1 MNQLYQRGFHVN
13 DQKVVDEVL
22 SEWFTADTLDNIL
35 TQWENKTQ
43 KKVEIEQIS
52 LNILCYNVQGWGSR
66 SLEVID
72 IVYKIEASICVF
84 TEVGEL
90 WNTSQIPHFN
100 IFHQH
105 GTNKSGGVCIAIGKH
120 LKGSRIDLNIENTII
135 VDVDG
140 LSETVKIIAI
150 YWPAG
155 QTRVLGELES
165 YITKNTIITSDFNAS
180 VKEWGSTSAY
190 KRGRILKEWVE
201 KNNLCYIPSLSNSSK
216 RSNRNIDLT
225 FTNLGGTKEVTLKM
239 GTSDHWS
246 IMITCENLVF
256 DKNSIFPHVHWKAY
270 EAILTLLQE
279 FCFSGRSVIV
289 PTKYGDV
296 LGYATDLSRIFYGIP
311 FAQPPLGPLRWN
323 LPAPISRWAP
333 ATINAT
339 EMPPACPQP
348 ACDIHDILCPKT
360 TSEDCL
366 YLNIFTP
373 LQNNSSLL
381 PVMIFIPGGNFQFLD
396 ASLVIYEADRF
407 VNTTNVVCIFIQ
419 YRLGV
424 LGFLAT
430 GTGPND
436 FKGNYGIL
444 DQRLAIAWIKSNI
457 DAFGGDPNQ
466 ITLFGQSAGAQ
477 STALH
482 YVTSDMQ
489 SFFQAAIIQSSP
501 MAVPFRTYA
510 EYITPTVLLAEKLN
524 CTVGDLECFRR
535 ASYQDIVTAQTAV
548 NSMVT
553 SMKALIFFEPWLPVI
568 DNTIVH
574 GQLLDLVT
582 NVSFPLKPL
591 ITGTLTEEAL
601 GFIHDIWSTPV
612 SPKIYVE
619 VGIVIFGTKFLKI
632 VERYPPEGSGD
643 QRPLL
648 ARLATQWIFACPT
661 RVFARK
667 TATYSYVFGYP
678 LQTNGTFNSSGC
690 EGHTCHGDEL
700 VFLFEAFWT
709 NLTTN
714 TDRYISTTLATYWTN
729 YAKSKDT
736 NQPVQIPLVWPKVTN
751 QSEQYLY
758 FQDPLQIKENYL
770 KDDCDFWDEIGY

>member
-1 MNQLYQRGFHVN
+1 FLEEEGTKICNQIANYSKKWKQPVNVSKTVAQIFHSQVQN
-13 DQKVVDEVL
+13 PINVFMDG
-22 SEWFTADTLDNIL
+22 
-35 TQWENKTQ
+35 
-43 KKVEIEQIS
+43 KK
-52 LNILCYNVQGWGSR
+52 
-66 SLEVID
+66 LEV
-72 IVYKIEASICVF
+72 VKEFKYLGFA
-84 TEVGEL
+84 
-90 WNTSQIPHFN
+90 W
-100 IFHQH
+100 
-105 GTNKSGGVCIAIGKH
+105 TNKMS
-120 LKGSRIDLNIENTII
+120 LKPTIDKTLENI
-135 VDVDG
+135 
-140 LSETVKIIAI
+140 
-150 YWPAG
+150 
-155 QTRVLGELES
+155 QR
-165 YITKNTIITSDFNAS
+165 
-180 VKEWGSTSAY
+180 
-190 KRGRILKEWVE
+190 
-201 KNNLCYIPSLSNSSK
+201 
-216 RSNRNIDLT
+216 T
-225 FTNLGGTKEVTLKM
+225 FMKY
-239 GTSDHWS
+239 S
-246 IMITCENLVF
+246 
-256 DKNSIFPHVHWKAY
+256 
-270 EAILTLLQE
+270 
-279 FCFSGRSVIV
+279 FSGRSVIV

-339 EMPPACPQP
+339 EIPPACPQP

-477 STALH
+477 SAALH
-482 YVTSDMQ
+482 YLTSDMQ

-729 YAKSKDT
+729 YAKSKDP

>member
-1 MNQLYQRGFHVN
+1 KY
-13 DQKVVDEVL
+13 
-22 SEWFTADTLDNIL
+22 S
-35 TQWENKTQ
+35 
-43 KKVEIEQIS
+43 
-52 LNILCYNVQGWGSR
+52 
-66 SLEVID
+66 
-72 IVYKIEASICVF
+72 
-84 TEVGEL
+84 
-90 WNTSQIPHFN
+90 
-100 IFHQH
+100 
-105 GTNKSGGVCIAIGKH
+105 
-120 LKGSRIDLNIENTII
+120 
-135 VDVDG
+135 
-140 LSETVKIIAI
+140 
-150 YWPAG
+150 
-155 QTRVLGELES
+155 
-165 YITKNTIITSDFNAS
+165 
-180 VKEWGSTSAY
+180 
-190 KRGRILKEWVE
+190 
-201 KNNLCYIPSLSNSSK
+201 
-216 RSNRNIDLT
+216 
-225 FTNLGGTKEVTLKM
+225 
-239 GTSDHWS
+239 
-246 IMITCENLVF
+246 
-256 DKNSIFPHVHWKAY
+256 
-270 EAILTLLQE
+270 
-279 FCFSGRSVIV
+279 FSGRSVIV

-296 LGYATDLSRIFYGIP
+296 LGYATDLGRIFYGIP
-311 FAQPPLGPLRWN
+311 FAQPPLGSLRWN

-339 EMPPACPQP
+339 EIPPACPQP

-430 GTGPND
+430 GTGSND

-482 YVTSDMQ
+482 YLTSDMQ

-524 CTVGDLECFRR
+524 CTVGNLECFRR
-535 ASYQDIVTAQTAV
+535 ASYQDIITAQTAV

-553 SMKALIFFEPWLPVI
+553 SLKPLIFFEPWLPVI

-612 SPKIYVE
+612 SPKVYVE
-619 VGIVIFGTKFLKI
+619 VGIAIFGTKFLKI
-632 VERYPPEGSGD
+632 IERYPPEGSGD

-714 TDRYISTTLATYWTN
+714 TDRYISTALTTYWTN
-729 YAKSKDT
+729 YAKSKDP